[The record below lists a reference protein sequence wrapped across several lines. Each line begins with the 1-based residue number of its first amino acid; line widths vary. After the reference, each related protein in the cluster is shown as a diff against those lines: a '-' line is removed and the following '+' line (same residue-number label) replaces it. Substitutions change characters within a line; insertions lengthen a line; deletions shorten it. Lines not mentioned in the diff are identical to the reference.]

1 MSEFLYTPLNLNMR
15 ASKSSYI
22 YTRFKKTDILVR
34 GLDRNLAFLTTDKPN
49 NLIVSLSNGN
59 LASFKKT
66 LFLILMRLFAY
77 IYFKKTNS
85 LVFGLE

>member
-15 ASKSSYI
+15 ASLSSYI

-49 NLIVSLSNGN
+49 NLSKPIKRQLG
-59 LASFKKT
+59 F
-66 LFLILMRLFAY
+66 F
-77 IYFKKTNS
+77 
-85 LVFGLE
+85 